1 MRRKRK
7 LFLIIFA
14 AALVFSLIGGANL
27 ITEEAAAAE
36 KDFIPEIDYE
46 RFELDNGLE
55 VYVLEDDSIPVINY
69 SLYYD
74 VGSINEKSGETGM
87 AHFLEHMMFSESKN
101 LNEGEFN
108 DIIDEI
114 GGETNAMTTYDYTRY
129 YGEVPSNMLELV
141 ISLEAERMSN
151 LEFVSEEVEKERE
164 IIIQERKTRIQADV
178 FSRNLEKVQAKA
190 FEDTALE
197 HQIIGSIDDLE
208 SMSLENIKAFYN
220 KYYSPN
226 NATLVLSGDLDADK
240 ANQLAKKY
248 FGDIAKTDIDENKEL
263 AEKNWEF
270 QAGEKLELKDNT
282 QVPIVQM
289 LYDTP
294 QGNHKDQVA
303 IDALLNILVNN
314 NTARVKSELQRDKR
328 LIIETA
334 GFNTKLEVPGFS
346 FIYFVPTEQMNLDK
360 AQKAFDEEINNII
373 ENGISKDELE
383 IIKNN
388 ELKSANF
395 NQRSSESL
403 AELVG
408 LGAANYD
415 NPDFYL
421 EYIEEVYNLR
431 EKDIIEAAKEYFSA
445 DNRITGNIIPQ
456 Y

>member
-1 MRRKRK
+1 
-7 LFLIIFA
+7 
-14 AALVFSLIGGANL
+14 

-55 VYVLEDDSIPVINY
+55 VYILEDDSIPVINY

-151 LEFVSEEVEKERE
+151 LEFDSEEVEKERE

-240 ANQLAKKY
+240 AHQLAKKY
-248 FGDIAKTDIDENKEL
+248 FGDIAKADIDENKEL